1 MKKITWG
8 LLALLIGQPIIVY
21 IGQAALL
28 TTIPNHYG
36 LLGAIAYT
44 SDSYHYLAMFESM
57 LIPALLLA
65 IILLNR
71 YAAPFVWSVI
81 LKGTLSWWLFGMN
94 WFILI
99 SLFVQ
104 TSWLSWGVFIWTLGG
119 VIILLIKLSGALG
132 MNYR

>member
-104 TSWLSWGVFIWTLGG
+104 TSWLSWGVFI
-119 VIILLIKLSGALG
+119 
-132 MNYR
+132 